1 MINKTKFSSTCLAYF
16 LVHNTTVLTKII
28 NDVNHIL
35 SILDKKT
42 KATNFAKRKQET
54 TIIDKIDVPVERIG
68 IFDTKKQGKDDS
80 PKKKKNHH
88 KLLKSFFDIMDGNN
102 NDGDIG
108 YDNGGNI
115 SGDRGVAEGSG
126 DNADEPNVLKRQYAH
141 VSLND
146 LEDDMEN
153 EVNTLVSQLGS
164 SFTRD
169 ASKLQKVVKHPSEER
184 SYSKGNGEKS
194 NADYYERR
202 TPDADE
208 DILDMI
214 TNILADNFS
223 RIDQSKEENAVKLN
237 YEKGNNANGS
247 ASKDTYFI
255 SLTSNVSKNAGDLD
269 KKSSLTFPVDK
280 FSETNVAKN
289 HFMPAHLN
297 SNAGKRDESTL
308 LSYKHPQQSNQNLA
322 KNFETSFSQVGPSD
336 GLENFNDAIPVQKQR
351 SHQRSSKDLDI
362 IPYSPKPSVPN
373 TDLEMSHETSETR
386 QKYPKRKAF
395 DEKSEAGTKRL
406 GGKVNGNN
414 TEFILKVQTIPTPSS
429 QLLQIFPGAV
439 SYNVKLTN
447 EESPPGKGLNKKLT
461 SQTTTSSNSSRQSNL
476 GAAPNRPSGFSA
488 RSSAKTD
495 KDLES
500 IEEQAMTQRI
510 FEVGQAAI
518 EAGKNMILAQ
528 QSHVDKEK
536 IYDIVGTRNVTSVGR
551 YLITIGEEL
560 LNRGKAF
567 GSKKISSSKVPVK
580 YKSPS
585 NFDNTS
591 KILTGGVTNAEYTLK
606 SEPNII
612 NTITSRK
619 TVNLSCGVG
628 KIHRNSSL
636 RGRLGAGLF
645 TPAGEVKGPNQCA
658 RRCCENAKCNMGM
671 VVNGECYTVEC
682 FHWTLCQI
690 VPYQGSSQ
698 FRSAIISIKRFDH
711 YKQKKSK
718 DSFNS
723 SSPANESTISSK
735 RNTSSLHRIKVQDHH
750 PHGAF
755 PEEEF
760 QNNSDT
766 DNPNQSSAQ
775 GPTWKGSEKSTYSQ
789 HFDELR
795 GEPKATSVQRKELNC
810 RSSETMGSG
819 SLEPGSWRL
828 GGKTRNG
835 SKCVELCCSQSG
847 CDLAFQI
854 GEFCYSLA
862 CYEDNRGCNPLALP
876 VGLSYLRFK
885 RREKLAPK
893 HTGNLEDK
901 LPRKVVSNRTAQSEK
916 KNVLEKPTEGE
927 GDGIPSPSA
936 KVFNKMIQPTNWYG
950 SEVSGL
956 CGCSVWRNTFFRAGH
971 NAGEFRQ
978 ARNISNVRTC
988 AENCC
993 NSTSCDVAYMV
1004 ENICFLVKCRDESS
1018 CEPVYLHNFEYPSS
1032 LVYITKKNTGKA
1044 SFHPENKSLIAKENE
1059 SSMNKEELLI
1069 NLAGTPESRGEK
1081 SDISNKIVKG
1091 RDVNR
1096 KGNELPQRGH
1106 VKAVGRGN
1114 DLDFVVD
1121 NDNDGEIIKDADDDI
1136 HDYGTGDDDYL
1147 SREEVNGSKNH
1158 NPFSEHT
1165 IGSEDNIS
1173 KDINYNRPNNT
1184 ANYPNIHFNK
1194 DQILTQPI
1202 FVAPYQTASPKNHT
1216 KLTPH
1221 TRNESLTADHQEHGI
1236 SATGVPDQKEVNG
1249 GPRNISYSPST
1260 TLPDSTQTDYSG
1272 SGTRDHEESNIVD
1285 AIFGH
1290 DDKGSDPEGVGS
1302 HVDIHSGSSSIDTP
1316 EEDREKESHDDA
1328 GVEVNNISEPDIGL
1342 ADPKN
1347 LFSLDTEVAKPD
1359 SGNKSIPHTISK
1371 ENQVQKAQKS
1381 LTKKGDKSLGLSLQP
1396 PVLKDKDS
1404 NDETYV
1410 IYDDVDNGEGFR
1422 SGDTL
1427 RNLSSSDATALASNK
1442 RHSHKSPFIIQ
1453 NNRSEKPSSKGNY
1466 IKITGVNN
1474 ASVNATKS
1482 LNQSSIREGDIHHF
1496 DIHKSTSDKNKTL
1509 PKLKNSTLVNMNDT
1523 YKNLNEETRLH
1534 NKTDDTNL
1542 GKSVMNINENSLRQ
1556 RGVSGDIIPKRASD
1570 KSTSGATLYS
1580 EEKKVPTH
1588 KSNSQGKKYG
1598 GNEILKQV
1606 ELQDYPFHSFPLK
1619 REGYLENVDKKW
1631 PFEVIPLDVAFPELQ
1646 INNTIPIKNPGFGLT
1661 EVPNNN
1667 LNNQS
1672 NIDLP
1677 PTMANSKTEEIRE
1690 ITDGDKNRKLFNET
1704 LPNLSTSTREVSVN
1718 RLQLH
1723 NNLKAVLKSYYADAE
1738 KNKMLSSRTNYKSN
1752 DFNEEGKN
1760 RFLSTSNS
1768 TEQQNRFHESSSKLS
1783 HLKDGNHISVDEAKI
1798 SNNSIPE
1805 KVKNN
1810 SLSDQEM
1817 DHVRKQYE
1825 KVKGD
1830 GENPFWIVGN
1840 PEDLNN
1846 NRRKAESLG
1855 LLPKNEANTEF
1866 VNSNEFNPFTPFMFN
1881 DQQKLQNIKK
1891 KINSPKQMV
1900 RDKSQMGDIIPGT
1913 IEHSGKKNEISPDN
1927 KKPDDTKYLPNVTN
1941 LAEKSD
1947 KGIIFTSHKRK
1958 ADNESNERT
1967 KAAENNTLMINGS
1980 PENGVSHDNHGKGNY
1995 VEDSINANSTFENST
2010 TDVRSNQ
2017 TVFKATST
2025 AGSNSMPK
2033 SEPTAGQ
2040 TSKQKYVDSSID
2052 DLLGNKKKPKNAEDN
2067 FKKIG
2072 GWTGDKKL
2080 ENTSSRSDQTKID
2093 MMPLDQ
2099 QKVQSIHRFTVHSN
2113 SSLNK
2118 VKPHRYVVEKKNENE
2133 LSHAVNNSSNEA
2145 KQEMEKVQIGSL
2157 KSNVRSNKD
2166 KAPKEHFDRESKQ
2179 KSEIKKTKDQHIGLR
2194 IFNGEDSLS
2203 RNKGENKIIKN
2214 NIHVLVG
2221 INETKLP
2228 KESNNA
2234 VNELINN
2241 KSGYNTK
2248 TKNLHFENIPPA
2260 QSKSSLWD
2268 KNSKGDVIP
2277 KYTWNKDIDNISEN
2291 DIMELARPH
2300 NLDNTEFNR
2309 STDGI
2314 ESAGEEIL
2322 DDDHS
2327 IAADEDSTDRNIRKL
2342 RKLPQNNGEHKA
2354 IKGDKFG
2361 HISVG
2366 NKIDGMLPVEQFEY
2380 SNLGQ
2385 ILFNNTL
2392 DAIEA
2397 SNLLNRP
2404 PEIQGKTDHNKSQ
2417 NYTSAENISS
2427 NRRNSSNIRPWA
2439 LNGKET
2445 NSKDITGKEK
2455 SNLNTIQMPRSD
2467 NETRL
2472 WGRNAHGDEIPRP
2485 DMGIVRTK
2493 YIGNEDKQTF
2503 QDMKNKSKVGDNLN
2517 KNGED
2522 KIRKWGKGSKF
2533 HDTNLG
2539 ENQEELSTGE
2549 NANLWERNTEGDAI
2563 PKPDHDWLSED
2574 EMEKPLSKPDHR
2586 NRLANEER
2594 ENVVDENDID
2604 YGNRIELEE
2613 ISDSAKHLPTARN
2626 SRVFLDDIEDFNPNS
2641 DPNFGEEK
2649 NKNVEDTDTRFEDV
2663 DNEFHRNI
2671 IPLSKEDGTE
2681 KEQGDGKQ
2689 QGKNLIS

>member
-1 MINKTKFSSTCLAYF
+1 
-16 LVHNTTVLTKII
+16 
-28 NDVNHIL
+28 
-35 SILDKKT
+35 
-42 KATNFAKRKQET
+42 
-54 TIIDKIDVPVERIG
+54 
-68 IFDTKKQGKDDS
+68 
-80 PKKKKNHH
+80 
-88 KLLKSFFDIMDGNN
+88 MDGNN
-102 NDGDIG
+102 NDGDMG
-108 YDNGGNI
+108 YDNGGSI
-115 SGDRGVAEGSG
+115 SGDRGIAEGSG

-141 VSLND
+141 ESLND

-169 ASKLQKVVKHPSEER
+169 ASKLRKVVKHPSEER
-184 SYSKGNGEKS
+184 SYSKGKGEKS

-202 TPDADE
+202 TSDADE

-255 SLTSNVSKNAGDLD
+255 PLTSKVSKNAWDLD

-289 HFMPAHLN
+289 HFMPTHLN
-297 SNAGKRDESTL
+297 SNAGIRDESTL

-322 KNFETSFSQVGPSD
+322 QNFETSLSQVGPSD
-336 GLENFNDAIPVQKQR
+336 GLENSNDAIPVQKQR
-351 SHQRSSKDLDI
+351 GHQRSNKDLDI
-362 IPYSPKPSVPN
+362 IPPSPKPSVPN
-373 TDLEMSHETSETR
+373 TDLGMSHETSETK

-395 DEKSEAGTKRL
+395 DKKSKAGTRRL
-406 GGKVNGNN
+406 GGKVNGSN
-414 TEFILKVQTIPTPSS
+414 TDSILKVQMIPTPSS

-447 EESPPGKGLNKKLT
+447 EESPPGKELNKKLT
-461 SQTTTSSNSSRQSNL
+461 SQTTTSANSSRQSKL
-476 GAAPNRPSGFSA
+476 GVATNRPNSGFSST
-488 RSSAKTD
+488 SSAKTD

-528 QSHVDKEK
+528 QSHVDREK

-580 YKSPS
+580 YKSLS
-585 NFDNTS
+585 SFDNPS
-591 KILTGGVTNAEYTLK
+591 KKLTGGVTNAEYRLK
-606 SEPNII
+606 TEPNIS
-612 NTITSRK
+612 NTITL
-619 TVNLSCGVG
+619 NLSCGIG

-658 RRCCENAKCNMGM
+658 RQCCENAKCNMGM

-698 FRSAIISIKRFDH
+698 FKSAIISIKRFDH
-711 YKQKKSK
+711 YEQKKSK

-723 SSPANESTISSK
+723 SSPANESTIGSK
-735 RNTSSLHRIKVQDHH
+735 SDTSSLRRVKVQDHH
-750 PHGAF
+750 PHGGF

-760 QNNSDT
+760 LNNSDT
-766 DNPNQSSAQ
+766 DNPNHSSAQ
-775 GPTWKGSEKSTYSQ
+775 GPTWKSSQKSTYSQ
-789 HFDELR
+789 HFNELR

-828 GGKTRNG
+828 GGKTSNG
-835 SKCVELCCSQSG
+835 SKCVELCCLQSG

-885 RREKLAPK
+885 RREKLATK
-893 HTGNLEDK
+893 HAGSLEDK
-901 LPRKVVSNRTAQSEK
+901 LPRKVVSNRTTQSEK
-916 KNVLEKPTEGE
+916 KKVLGRPIEGE
-927 GDGIPSPSA
+927 SAGIPSPSA
-936 KVFNKMIQPTNWYG
+936 KVFSKMIQSTNWYG

-956 CGCSVWRNTFFRAGH
+956 CGYSVWRNMFFRAGH
-971 NAGEFRQ
+971 HAGEFRQ
-978 ARNISNVRTC
+978 ARNISSVRTC

-993 NSTSCDVAYMV
+993 NSTSCDVAYIV

-1018 CEPVYLHNFEYPSS
+1018 CEPVYLHNFEYSSS
-1032 LVYITKKNTGKA
+1032 LVYITKKNIGEA

-1059 SSMNKEELLI
+1059 SSMNKEELQI
-1069 NLAGTPESRGEK
+1069 NLTGTPEGRGGK
-1081 SDISNKIVKG
+1081 SGISNKIVKG

-1121 NDNDGEIIKDADDDI
+1121 NDKDGEIINDADDDI

-1147 SREEVNGSKNH
+1147 SGEEVNGSKNH

-1194 DQILTQPI
+1194 DPNR
-1202 FVAPYQTASPKNHT
+1202 TASPKNHA
-1216 KLTPH
+1216 KLTPY
-1221 TRNESLTADHQEHGI
+1221 TRNESLTADHQVHAV
-1236 SATGVPDQKEVNG
+1236 SATGVPDQEEVNG
-1249 GPRNISYSPST
+1249 GPRDISYSPST

-1272 SGTRDHEESNIVD
+1272 SGARDHKESNILD
-1285 AIFGH
+1285 AIFGR

-1347 LFSLDTEVAKPD
+1347 LFSLGTEVAESD
-1359 SGNKSIPHTISK
+1359 FVNKSIPDTISK
-1371 ENQVQKAQKS
+1371 DNQVQKAQKS
-1381 LTKKGDKSLGLSLQP
+1381 LAKKGDKSLGLSLQL

-1410 IYDDVDNGEGFR
+1410 IYDDADNGEGFR
-1422 SGDTL
+1422 SGEKL
-1427 RNLSSSDATALASNK
+1427 RNLTSSDATALTSNK
-1442 RHSHKSPFIIQ
+1442 RHSQSPFIIQ
-1453 NNRSEKPSSKGNY
+1453 NNRSEKSSSKENY
-1466 IKITGVNN
+1466 IKITRVINVS
-1474 ASVNATKS
+1474 ANATKS
-1482 LNQSSIREGDIHHF
+1482 LNQSSIRERDIHHF
-1496 DIHKSTSDKNKTL
+1496 DIHKSTSDKNKKL

-1534 NKTDDTNL
+1534 NETDDNNL
-1542 GKSVMNINENSLRQ
+1542 GKSVMNMNETSLRQ

-1588 KSNSQGKKYG
+1588 KSNSEGKKYG

-1646 INNTIPIKNPGFGLT
+1646 SNNNIPIKNPGFGLT

-1667 LNNQS
+1667 LTNPS
-1672 NIDLP
+1672 NTDLP
-1677 PTMANSKTEEIRE
+1677 STMANSKTEEIRE
-1690 ITDGDKNRKLFNET
+1690 ITDGDKNIKLFNET
-1704 LPNLSTSTREVSVN
+1704 LPNLTTSARDVSVN

-1738 KNKMLSSRTNYKSN
+1738 KNKMSSSRTNYKSN

-1768 TEQQNRFHESSSKLS
+1768 TEQQNRFHERSSKLS
-1783 HLKDGNHISVDEAKI
+1783 HLRDGNHISVDEAKI
-1798 SNNSIPE
+1798 TNNSNPE

-1825 KVKGD
+1825 KVKAD

-1840 PEDLNN
+1840 AEDLNN
-1846 NRRKAESLG
+1846 NLRKAESLG
-1855 LLPKNEANTEF
+1855 LLPKNEVNTEF
-1866 VNSNEFNPFTPFMFN
+1866 VNSKEFNPFTPFMFN
-1881 DQQKLQNIKK
+1881 DQQKLQNINKR
-1891 KINSPKQMV
+1891 INYPKQMV

-1913 IEHSGKKNEISPDN
+1913 IEHSGKKNEISPDS

-1947 KGIIFTSHKRK
+1947 KRIIFTLHKLK

-1967 KAAENNTLMINGS
+1967 KAAENNTLMVNGS
-1980 PENGVSHDNHGKGNY
+1980 LENGVSHDNHGKGN
-1995 VEDSINANSTFENST
+1995 SINANSTFENST
-2010 TDVRSNQ
+2010 TNVRSNQ

-2025 AGSNSMPK
+2025 ADSNSMPK
-2033 SEPTAGQ
+2033 SEPTAVQ
-2040 TSKQKYVDSSID
+2040 TLKQKYIDSSATSGALRDID

-2072 GWTGDKKL
+2072 GWTSDKKL
-2080 ENTSSRSDQTKID
+2080 ENISSRSDRTKLD

-2099 QKVQSIHRFTVHSN
+2099 QKVQSIHIFPVHSN

-2166 KAPKEHFDRESKQ
+2166 KAPKEHFDGESKQ
-2179 KSEIKKTKDQHIGLR
+2179 KSEIKKTKDQNIRLR
-2194 IFNGEDSLS
+2194 IFNGEDSSS
-2203 RNKGENKIIKN
+2203 RNKGENKIMKN

-2234 VNELINN
+2234 ANELVNN
-2241 KSGYNTK
+2241 KSRHNTK
-2248 TKNLHFENIPPA
+2248 TNNLHFENI
-2260 QSKSSLWD
+2260 SLVKNKSSLWD

-2277 KYTWNKDIDNISEN
+2277 KYTSSKGINNIFEN
-2291 DIMELARPH
+2291 DIMELARPNH
-2300 NLDNTEFNR
+2300 LNNTEFNG

-2327 IAADEDSTDRNIRKL
+2327 LAADEDSTDRNIGKL

-2354 IKGDKFG
+2354 IKGDEFG
-2361 HISVG
+2361 HVSVG
-2366 NKIDGMLPVEQFEY
+2366 NIIDGMLPVEQFEY

-2404 PEIQGKTDHNKSQ
+2404 PKIQGKTDHNKSQ

-2427 NRRNSSNIRPWA
+2427 DRRSSSNIRPWA
-2439 LNGKET
+2439 LNGKKT
-2445 NSKDITGKEK
+2445 KSKDITGKQET
-2455 SNLNTIQMPRSD
+2455 NLNTIQTPRND

-2472 WGRNAHGDEIPRP
+2472 WGRNAHGDKIPRP
-2485 DMGIVRTK
+2485 DMDIVRTK
-2493 YIGNEDKQTF
+2493 YIGMEDKQTF
-2503 QDMKNKSKVGDNLN
+2503 KVMKNKSHVGDNLH
-2517 KNGED
+2517 KIGEG

-2533 HDTNLG
+2533 HDTNFG
-2539 ENQEELSTGE
+2539 ENEEELSTRE

-2604 YGNRIELEE
+2604 YGNGIELEE
-2613 ISDSAKHLPTARN
+2613 ISDSDKHLPSARN
-2626 SRVFLDDIEDFNPNS
+2626 SRVFSDDIEDFSPNS
-2641 DPNFGEEK
+2641 DPNFAEEK
-2649 NKNVEDTDTRFEDV
+2649 NKNVEDTDTRFQDV
-2663 DNEFHRNI
+2663 DNEFQRNI
-2671 IPLSKEDGTE
+2671 IPSSKEDGTE
-2681 KEQGDGKQ
+2681 KEQGHGKQ
-2689 QGKNLIS
+2689 QGESMIS

>member
-1 MINKTKFSSTCLAYF
+1 MSCLF

-42 KATNFAKRKQET
+42 KATIFPKRKQET
-54 TIIDKIDVPVERIG
+54 AVIEKIDVPVEQIG
-68 IFDTKKQGKDDS
+68 ILDTKKQGKDDS
-80 PKKKKNHH
+80 PKKKKNRH

-102 NDGDIG
+102 NDGDMG
-108 YDNGGNI
+108 YDDGGNI
-115 SGDRGVAEGSG
+115 SGDGGIAEGSG
-126 DNADEPNVLKRQYAH
+126 HDADEPNVEKKQYAH
-141 VSLND
+141 ESLND

-164 SFTRD
+164 SFTRH
-169 ASKLQKVVKHPSEER
+169 ASKFQKVVKHPSEER
-184 SYSKGNGEKS
+184 SYSKGKGEKS

-202 TPDADE
+202 TSDADE

-214 TNILADNFS
+214 TSILADNFS
-223 RIDQSKEENAVKLN
+223 RFDQSKEENAVKLN

-255 SLTSNVSKNAGDLD
+255 PLTSKVSKNAWDLD

-289 HFMPAHLN
+289 HFMPTHLN
-297 SNAGKRDESTL
+297 SKSVKKDESTL
-308 LSYKHPQQSNQNLA
+308 LSYKHPQSNRNLA
-322 KNFETSFSQVGPSD
+322 QNFETSFSQVRPSD
-336 GLENFNDAIPVQKQR
+336 GRANSNDAIPVQKQR
-351 SHQRSSKDLDI
+351 GHQRSNKDLKI
-362 IPYSPKPSVPN
+362 IPHSPKPSVPN
-373 TDLEMSHETSETR
+373 THLEMSHETSETK

-395 DEKSEAGTKRL
+395 DEKSKAGTKRL
-406 GGKVNGNN
+406 GGKVNGSN
-414 TEFILKVQTIPTPSS
+414 TDPILKVQMIPTPSS

-439 SYNVKLTN
+439 SYNVKLTS
-447 EESPPGKGLNKKLT
+447 EESPPGKKLNKKLT
-461 SQTTTSSNSSRQSNL
+461 SQTTTSSNFSRQSKL
-476 GAAPNRPSGFSA
+476 VAATNRPSGGFSSK
-488 RSSAKTD
+488 SSAETD
-495 KDLES
+495 KDLQS

-536 IYDIVGTRNVTSVGR
+536 IYDIVGTQNVTSVGR

-567 GSKKISSSKVPVK
+567 GSKKISSSNVPVK

-585 NFDNTS
+585 NFDNPS
-591 KILTGGVTNAEYTLK
+591 KKLTGGVTNAEYRPK

-612 NTITSRK
+612 NTSTSPK

-645 TPAGEVKGPNQCA
+645 IAAGEVKGPNQCA

-698 FRSAIISIKRFDH
+698 FRSVMISIKRFDH
-711 YKQKKSK
+711 YKPKKSK

-735 RNTSSLHRIKVQDHH
+735 RNTSSLHRIKVQDQH

-755 PEEEF
+755 SEEEF

-766 DNPNQSSAQ
+766 DNPNVSSAQ
-775 GPTWKGSEKSTYSQ
+775 GPTWKGSEKSAYSQ
-789 HFDELR
+789 HFNELR

-819 SLEPGSWRL
+819 SMEPGSWRL
-828 GGKTRNG
+828 GGKTSNG

-885 RREKLAPK
+885 RRGKLAAK
-893 HTGNLEDK
+893 HTSNLEDK
-901 LPRKVVSNRTAQSEK
+901 LPRKVVPNRTTQSK
-916 KNVLEKPTEGE
+916 KKKVLERPIDGE
-927 GDGIPSPSA
+927 GDGVPSHSA
-936 KVFNKMIQPTNWYG
+936 KVFKKMIQRTNWYG

-956 CGCSVWRNTFFRAGH
+956 CGYSVWRNMFFRAGH

-1032 LVYITKKNTGKA
+1032 LVYITKKDTGKA
-1044 SFHPENKSLIAKENE
+1044 SFHSENKSLIAKENE
-1059 SSMNKEELLI
+1059 SSMNKEELRI
-1069 NLAGTPESRGEK
+1069 NLAGGPEDRAEK
-1081 SDISNKIVKG
+1081 SDISKKIVPG
-1091 RDVNR
+1091 RDVKR
-1096 KGNELPQRGH
+1096 KGNELPQSSH

-1114 DLDFVVD
+1114 DLDIVVD
-1121 NDNDGEIIKDADDDI
+1121 NDNDGEIINDADDDI
-1136 HDYGTGDDDYL
+1136 HDYGTVDDDYV
-1147 SREEVNGSKNH
+1147 SREEVNGSKDH

-1184 ANYPNIHFNK
+1184 ANYPNEHFNE

-1216 KLTPH
+1216 KPTPH
-1221 TRNESLTADHQEHGI
+1221 TQNESLTADHQVHGI
-1236 SATGVPDQKEVNG
+1236 SATVVPDQKELKG
-1249 GPRNISYSPST
+1249 GPRDISYSPRT
-1260 TLPDSTQTDYSG
+1260 TLPDSTQADYSG
-1272 SGTRDHEESNIVD
+1272 SGTREHDESNIVD
-1285 AIFGH
+1285 GIFGH
-1290 DDKGSDPEGVGS
+1290 DDKGSDPQGVAS
-1302 HVDIHSGSSSIDTP
+1302 HVEIRSGSSSIDTP
-1316 EEDREKESHDDA
+1316 EKDLAKESHDDT
-1328 GVEVNNISEPDIGL
+1328 GVEVNNISELDIGL

-1359 SGNKSIPHTISK
+1359 SGNKSIPDTISK
-1371 ENQVQKAQKS
+1371 ENQVQKAEKS
-1381 LTKKGDKSLGLSLQP
+1381 LTKKVDKNLGLSLQP
-1396 PVLKDKDS
+1396 VLKDEDS

-1410 IYDDVDNGEGFR
+1410 IYDDADNGEGLR
-1422 SGDTL
+1422 SGHTL
-1427 RNLSSSDATALASNK
+1427 KNLSSSNATALASNK
-1442 RHSHKSPFIIQ
+1442 RHSHTSPFIIQ
-1453 NNRSEKPSSKGNY
+1453 NNRSEKPSSKGNC

-1482 LNQSSIREGDIHHF
+1482 LNQSSIRGDIHHF
-1496 DIHKSTSDKNKTL
+1496 DIHKSTSDKNKKL

-1542 GKSVMNINENSLRQ
+1542 GKSVMNSNETSLRQ

-1580 EEKKVPTH
+1580 DEKKVPTH

-1598 GNEILKQV
+1598 GNEILKQL
-1606 ELQDYPFHSFPLK
+1606 EFQDYPFHSFPLK
-1619 REGYLENVDKKW
+1619 REGYLENVDEKW

-1646 INNTIPIKNPGFGLT
+1646 SNNTIPIKNPGFGLT

-1667 LNNQS
+1667 LNNPY
-1672 NIDLP
+1672 NTDLSS
-1677 PTMANSKTEEIRE
+1677 TMANSKTDKIRE
-1690 ITDGDKNRKLFNET
+1690 ITAGDKNIKLFNET
-1704 LPNLSTSTREVSVN
+1704 LPNLTTSAREVSVN

-1723 NNLKAVLKSYYADAE
+1723 NNLKAVLKSYYADAQ

-1760 RFLSTSNS
+1760 RFLSASNS
-1768 TEQQNRFHESSSKLS
+1768 TEQQNRFHKSSSKLS
-1783 HLKDGNHISVDEAKI
+1783 HLKDGNHISVYEAKI

-1817 DHVRKQYE
+1817 DHVRKQNE
-1825 KVKGD
+1825 KVKAD

-1840 PEDLNN
+1840 AEGLNN
-1846 NRRKAESLG
+1846 NHRKAESLG

-1866 VNSNEFNPFTPFMFN
+1866 VNSNEFNPFTPFIFN
-1881 DQQKLQNIKK
+1881 NQQKLQNIEK
-1891 KINSPKQMV
+1891 KINSPQQMV
-1900 RDKSQMGDIIPGT
+1900 RGKSQMGDIIPGT

-1941 LAEKSD
+1941 LAEKSG
-1947 KGIIFTSHKRK
+1947 KRIIFTSHLLK

-1967 KAAENNTLMINGS
+1967 KAAANNTLMINGS
-1980 PENGVSHDNHGKGNY
+1980 PENGVSHDNNT
-1995 VEDSINANSTFENST
+1995 NSTFKNST
-2010 TDVRSNQ
+2010 TDARSNQ
-2017 TVFKATST
+2017 TVFKDTST

-2040 TSKQKYVDSSID
+2040 TSKQKYVDSSASTGALWDID
-2052 DLLGNKKKPKNAEDN
+2052 DLLGNKKKPENAEDN

-2118 VKPHRYVVEKKNENE
+2118 VKPHRYVVKKKNENE

-2145 KQEMEKVQIGSL
+2145 KQEMAKVQIGSL

-2166 KAPKEHFDRESKQ
+2166 KAPKEHFDGESKQ
-2179 KSEIKKTKDQHIGLR
+2179 KSEIKKTEDQNIRLR
-2194 IFNGEDSLS
+2194 TFNGENSLS
-2203 RNKGENKIIKN
+2203 RNKGENKIMKN

-2234 VNELINN
+2234 ANKLINN
-2241 KSGYNTK
+2241 KSEYNTK
-2248 TKNLHFENIPPA
+2248 TKNLHFKNIPPA

-2268 KNSKGDVIP
+2268 KNSKGDVLP
-2277 KYTWNKDIDNISEN
+2277 KYTLNKDINNISEN
-2291 DIMELARPH
+2291 DIMELARPS
-2300 NLDNTEFNR
+2300 NLDNTGFNG

-2314 ESAGEEIL
+2314 ESPGEEIF
-2322 DDDHS
+2322 DNEHS
-2327 IAADEDSTDRNIRKL
+2327 IAADEDSTDWNIGKL
-2342 RKLPQNNGEHKA
+2342 RKLPQNNGEQKV

-2361 HISVG
+2361 HVSVG
-2366 NKIDGMLPVEQFEY
+2366 NKIDGMLSVEQFEY

-2392 DAIEA
+2392 DANEA
-2397 SNLLNRP
+2397 SNLLSRP
-2404 PEIQGKTDHNKSQ
+2404 PKIQGKTDHNKSQ

-2427 NRRNSSNIRPWA
+2427 DRRNSSNFRPWA
-2439 LNGKET
+2439 LNDKKT
-2445 NSKDITGKEK
+2445 NSKDITGKKET
-2455 SNLNTIQMPRSD
+2455 NLNTIQMPRSD

-2472 WGRNAHGDEIPRP
+2472 WGRNAQGDKIPRP
-2485 DMGIVRTK
+2485 DMDIVRTK
-2493 YIGNEDKQTF
+2493 YIGKEDKQTF
-2503 QDMKNKSKVGDNLN
+2503 KVMKNKSEVGDNLH
-2517 KNGED
+2517 KIGED
-2522 KIRKWGKGSKF
+2522 KIKKWGKGSKF

-2539 ENQEELSTGE
+2539 ESEEELSTGE

-2574 EMEKPLSKPDHR
+2574 EMEKPVSKPDHR

-2604 YGNRIELEE
+2604 YGTGIELEE
-2613 ISDSAKHLPTARN
+2613 ISDSDKHLPTARN
-2626 SRVFLDDIEDFNPNS
+2626 SRVFSNDMEDFSPNSNPN
-2641 DPNFGEEK
+2641 FAEEK
-2649 NKNVEDTDTRFEDV
+2649 NRNVKDTDTRFQDV
-2663 DNEFHRNI
+2663 DNEFQRNI
-2671 IPLSKEDGTE
+2671 IPSSKEDGTE
-2681 KEQGDGKQ
+2681 KKQGHGKQ
-2689 QGKNLIS
+2689 QGENMIS